1 MAQIFN
7 IQDDKVV
14 ISKLA
19 LKYLEGSVIHAGSFD
34 IAGNASVQS
43 NLTVKGTITVDTL
56 TVKNLVTEAGSA
68 GEVGQWTGKSEIDLQ
83 GKGFR
88 WTSESSE
95 TLLTYRAG
103 NRLWSNANI
112 DSASN
117 GSYRIDDIGVLTA
130 NELGPTVIKSNL
142 KQVGTL
148 RDLKVT
154 GDATIGEFAFFNSG
168 FGRLGINTDEPTSAL
183 SIVDNEVEITIGSP
197 DIGIAA
203 IGTRT
208 NHHVAIVTDNT
219 ERVTVKNN
227 GEVIIGNE
235 ESKTGVLRVY
245 GTLFASN
252 IVADTRVERSTSLEF
267 KATRDTS
274 SYGKGLVWTG
284 NGTTKQFILMANPD
298 RVWSSESLG
307 LAEDRAFLLGD
318 DIVLSRSYL
327 GETVR
332 SSSLTK
338 VGTLTELSVSGD
350 VTLGGNVSALSS
362 SLAIKEVVLNDGDQ
376 QLTITSKSINS
387 DNNVC
392 LTVGTGD
399 VFYADREEITIGN
412 KSNTRRAVKVY
423 GPLSVGITTPD
434 PTVGLAV
441 AGDFSFADKKFFTG
455 SAIPTSGTFN
465 KGDICWNSNPAQS
478 NYIGWVCIIE
488 GTPGEWLPFGTI
500 G

>member
-1 MAQIFN
+1 M
-7 IQDDKVV
+7 
-14 ISKLA
+14 
-19 LKYLEGSVIHAGSFD
+19 
-34 IAGNASVQS
+34 
-43 NLTVKGTITVDTL
+43 
-56 TVKNLVTEAGSA
+56 
-68 GEVGQWTGKSEIDLQ
+68 
-83 GKGFR
+83 
-88 WTSESSE
+88 
-95 TLLTYRAG
+95 
-103 NRLWSNANI
+103 
-112 DSASN
+112 
-117 GSYRIDDIGVLTA
+117 
-130 NELGPTVIKSNL
+130 
-142 KQVGTL
+142 
-148 RDLKVT
+148 
-154 GDATIGEFAFFNSG
+154 
-168 FGRLGINTDEPTSAL
+168 
-183 SIVDNEVEITIGSP
+183 
-197 DIGIAA
+197 
-203 IGTRT
+203 
-208 NHHVAIVTDNT
+208 
-219 ERVTVKNN
+219 
-227 GEVIIGNE
+227 
-235 ESKTGVLRVY
+235 
-245 GTLFASN
+245 
-252 IVADTRVERSTSLEF
+252 
-267 KATRDTS
+267 
-274 SYGKGLVWTG
+274 
-284 NGTTKQFILMANPD
+284 MANPD
-298 RVWSSESLG
+298 RIWSSESLG
-307 LAEDRAFLLGD
+307 LAEDRAFLVGD

-350 VTLGGNVSALSS
+350 VNLGGNVSALSS

-387 DNNVC
+387 DSNVC

-455 SAIPTSGTFN
+455 TAIPTSGTFN